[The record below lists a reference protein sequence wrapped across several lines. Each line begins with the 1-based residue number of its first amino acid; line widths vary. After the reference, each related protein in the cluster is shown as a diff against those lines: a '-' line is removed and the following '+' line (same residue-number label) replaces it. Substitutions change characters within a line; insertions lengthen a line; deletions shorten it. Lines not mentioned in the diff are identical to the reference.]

1 MPGICIHEFFWPLRA
16 ADGRY
21 YQVCRSC
28 GVQCEYD
35 WMTMERVGGVPG
47 VTLAPGVSGPN
58 PSTRPETQP
67 QLKLLV
73 ELEPAY
79 RVFLRNLVDVL
90 RPASPGEPTIWSALF
105 WREAFFDSGIPWQ
118 RFAETLVGQLV
129 VVAMLL
135 LVSQVWITQDQP
147 RRRSMF
153 ENTHLTYYKPE
164 GSFPSLRSSP
174 PRVRPVSGKP
184 AESAR
189 RGSIHVT
196 PERTQGDVK
205 APDLKLK
212 GPGRPNIV
220 ASNAVPPVMPLA
232 SSGAP
237 SRLAP
242 TPGLTPIIAP
252 LPEVSQGTSR
262 QMGLLQASGVAP
274 APEPGMVS
282 SNRLVTVSNTAVVA
296 PPPLVQALVRR
307 VGDINIGATAVVA
320 PAPRLPMGEQ
330 HPISGARQSTTGSLV
345 AWAVPPPPTAP
356 RSETLSGGRE
366 GLLSGV
372 GSNVVP
378 PPPSVQNVVSSAA
391 GGHIGSLASS
401 GNSWSSAGVQV
412 VPPPPSLQGSGN
424 SGAGQRS
431 TSLASGRVGN
441 GLQAVPPAP
450 SLQGSGNSRTGQRS
464 SSLASGGIGN
474 GLQAVPPAPS
484 VGAAG
489 AGAGGNSDHGGRQ
502 MAMNSDPALPPP
514 PSPATESPR
523 QQAEAARAP
532 ATEEMPLRLIGLAMA
547 LPNSTYFSNYEV
559 YIAERRLRKNL
570 TELVK
575 LVYVYLPYQR
585 RLSDYGVDDSKVY
598 KLLVSRDRS
607 CDESLMQMTWPE
619 ADPHPDM
626 HSAADAPG
634 LSAQDKKGMLPCYR
648 TTADDYRKAISRR

>member
-1 MPGICIHEFFWPLRA
+1 MSSVCIHEFFWPLRA

-21 YQVCRSC
+21 YQVCRRC

-35 WMTMERVGGVPG
+35 WTTMDRVGGVPG
-47 VTLAPGVSGPN
+47 VTLSPGVSAQTP
-58 PSTRPETQP
+58 TLRPETQP
-67 QLKLLV
+67 RLTLLV

-79 RVFLRNLVDVL
+79 RVFLRNLVDAL
-90 RPASPGEPTIWSALF
+90 RPASPGEPTIWTAAF
-105 WREAFFDSGIPWQ
+105 WREAFFDSGIPWY

-129 VVAMLL
+129 VVAMVLL
-135 LVSQVWITQDQP
+135 ASQVWMTQDQP

-164 GSFPSLRSSP
+164 GSFPALRSSP

-196 PERTQGDVK
+196 PERAQAAVK

-220 ASNAVPPVMPLA
+220 ASNVVPPVMPLA
-232 SSGAP
+232 AAGTA
-237 SRLAP
+237 SRLLP
-242 TPGLTPIIAP
+242 TPGVTSIVAP
-252 LPEVSQGTSR
+252 PPEVSQSTSR
-262 QMGLLQASGVAP
+262 QLGLLQASGIAP

-282 SNRLVTVSNTAVVA
+282 SKRLVTVPGTAVVA
-296 PPPLVQALVRR
+296 PPPLVQALVRS

-320 PAPRLPMGEQ
+320 PAPRLPVGEQ
-330 HPISGARQSTTGSLV
+330 HPISGALQSTMGSPV
-345 AWAVPPPPTAP
+345 AWAVPPPPSAP
-356 RSETLSGGRE
+356 RSETRSGGRA

-372 GSNVVP
+372 GSSVVP
-378 PPPSVQNVVSSAA
+378 PPPSVQSVGGSAA
-391 GGHIGSLASS
+391 GGHLGLLASS
-401 GNSWSSAGVQV
+401 GNSLSGASVQV
-412 VPPPPSLQGSGN
+412 VPPPPSLQGPGN

-431 TSLASGRVGN
+431 SSLSNGGAGN
-441 GLQAVPPAP
+441 ALQAVPPAP
-450 SLQGSGNSRTGQRS
+450 T
-464 SSLASGGIGN
+464 
-474 GLQAVPPAPS
+474 

-489 AGAGGNSDHGGRQ
+489 AGAGAGAGGNAERGGRQ
-502 MAMNSDPALPPP
+502 MAMNSEPAMPPP
-514 PSPATESPR
+514 PSPVIESPR
-523 QQAEAARAP
+523 RQAEAAREP
-532 ATEEMPLRLIGLAMA
+532 GTEEMPLRLIGLAMA

-585 RLSDYGVDDSKVY
+585 RLSDYGVDNSKVY
-598 KLLVSRDRS
+598 RLLVSRDRS

-626 HSAADAPG
+626 HNAADAPG
-634 LSAQDKKGMLPCYR
+634 LSAEDKKGMLPCYR
-648 TTADDYRKAISRR
+648 TTADDYRRAMSRR